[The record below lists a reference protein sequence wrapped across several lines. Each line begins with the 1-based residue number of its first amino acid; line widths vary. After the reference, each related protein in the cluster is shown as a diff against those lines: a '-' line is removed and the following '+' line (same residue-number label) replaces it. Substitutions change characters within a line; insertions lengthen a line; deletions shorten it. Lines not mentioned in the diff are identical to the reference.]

1 MKNTAQRYLGK
12 KIILIDGYAR
22 QTLPMAKAFK
32 KLGCF
37 VTVLCFSKLDVGYA
51 TKYADKKILLNF
63 DKEDYDGQLKF
74 LINLLKSE
82 KYDLVVPMTDYSATY
97 LSKNKQ
103 ELSKYAYIA
112 VNDFDVFKLAI
123 DKSETMKICAEN
135 NLLAPKTLFSK
146 NPLEDIENSNL
157 EYPLVVKPKTACGS
171 IGFNV
176 VKDKQQLEEVLNS
189 SSKENGEYFIQE
201 YIPQGDL
208 PQYCTEIYRD
218 KNGNFSFCLIAVKP
232 RWFPL
237 DGGSA
242 TINVTIHDDKITE
255 QSKKL
260 LEELNWQG
268 YANIDFVMDER
279 DGQPKIIE
287 VNARISAIVKIAFV
301 AGYDIAKLLLEDAF
315 EEETTTYGDYK
326 DGLSVSCCLTEFLWF
341 LKSKKR
347 FKTKPNI
354 LFKRRNKDVIFSFSD
369 PKPFFVFCIQSL
381 KNYKTAMNKR
391 KRI

>member
-1 MKNTAQRYLGK
+1 MKNTVQPYAGK
-12 KIILIDGYAR
+12 KIIIVDGYAR

-32 KLGCF
+32 KLGCS
-37 VTVLCFSKLDVGYA
+37 VTILCFSKLDVGYA
-51 TKYADKKILLNF
+51 TKYADKKVLLNI
-63 DKEDYDGQLKF
+63 DKENYDEQLKF
-74 LINLLKSE
+74 LKELLKSE
-82 KYDLVVPMTDYSATY
+82 KFDLVVPMTDYSATY
-97 LSKNKQ
+97 LSKNKK
-103 ELSKYAYIA
+103 ELSELASIA
-112 VNDFDVFKLAI
+112 VNDWDVFKLAI
-123 DKSETMKICAEN
+123 DKSETMKVCMEN

-146 NPLEDIENSNL
+146 NPLQDLENSNL

-171 IGFNV
+171 IGFNLV
-176 VKDKQQLEEVLNS
+176 NDKQKLENVLNS
-189 SSKENGEYFIQE
+189 SSENGECFIQE

-208 PQYCTEIYRD
+208 PQYCAEIYRD

-242 TINVTIHDDKITE
+242 TVNVTVHDDKIAN

-260 LEELNWQG
+260 LEALNWQG

-279 DGQPKIIE
+279 DGSPKIIE
-287 VNARISAIVKIAFV
+287 INARISAIVKIAFE
-301 AGYDIAKLLLEDAF
+301 AGCDIAKLLLEDAF
-315 EEETTTYGDYK
+315 EEETAICGDYK

-347 FKTKPNI
+347 FKSKPSVF
-354 LFKRRNKDVIFSFSD
+354 FKRRNKDVIFSFAD

-381 KNYKTAMNKR
+381 KNYKTAMKKR